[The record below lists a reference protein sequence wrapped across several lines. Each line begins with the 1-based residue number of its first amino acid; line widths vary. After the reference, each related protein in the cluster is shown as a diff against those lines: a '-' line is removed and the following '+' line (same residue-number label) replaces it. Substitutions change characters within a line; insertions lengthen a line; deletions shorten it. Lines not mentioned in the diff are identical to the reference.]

1 MLSQDGYSF
10 TQISIAIAFIESL
23 SHEQL
28 KMTQYDF
35 DKKVYEKEMEY
46 EIYFIKDRVRL
57 ERSQVMIT
65 INDNQNIN
73 NEKDFHKDLQNDLN
87 MDLME
92 SQII

>member
-23 SHEQL
+23 THDQL

-46 EIYFIKDRVRL
+46 EIYFIKDRPRF
-57 ERSQVMIT
+57 ERSNVV
-65 INDNQNIN
+65 INLEGKPKQGPDLK
-73 NEKDFHKDLQNDLN
+73 NELN
-87 MDLME
+87 MAMME
-92 SQII
+92 SASIN

>member
-23 SHEQL
+23 NHEQL
-28 KMTQYDF
+28 KMRQYDF
-35 DKKVYEKEMEY
+35 DRKVYEKEMEY

-57 ERSQVMIT
+57 ERSQVLIR
-65 INDNQNIN
+65 IDQDKDSKSL
-73 NEKDFHKDLQNDLN
+73 EKDLKMNLT
-87 MDLME
+87 E

>member
-35 DKKVYEKEMEY
+35 DMRVFEKEMEY

-57 ERSQVMIT
+57 ERCQVV
-65 INDNQNIN
+65 INLKEN
-73 NEKDFHKDLQNDLN
+73 NTKNNNLEKDLN
-87 MDLME
+87 MNLLE
-92 SQII
+92 SRMI

>member
-23 SHEQL
+23 THDQL

-46 EIYFIKDRVRL
+46 EIYFIKDRPRL
-57 ERSQVMIT
+57 ERSNVV
-65 INDNQNIN
+65 INLEGKPKQ
-73 NEKDFHKDLQNDLN
+73 EQGPDLKKELN
-87 MDLME
+87 MAMME
-92 SQII
+92 SASIN

>member
-28 KMTQYDF
+28 KMSQYDF
-35 DKKVYEKEMEY
+35 DKRVFEKEMEY

-57 ERSQVMIT
+57 ERTQIVIE
-65 INDNQNIN
+65 N
-73 NEKDFHKDLQNDLN
+73 NTKNNNLEKDLN
-87 MDLME
+87 MNLFE
-92 SQII
+92 SNIL

>member
-23 SHEQL
+23 THDQL

-46 EIYFIKDRVRL
+46 EIYFIKDRPRL
-57 ERSQVMIT
+57 ERSNVVIQLG
-65 INDNQNIN
+65 
-73 NEKDFHKDLQNDLN
+73 EKSKQTGDLAKDLN
-87 MDLME
+87 MGMYE
-92 SQII
+92 SARIN